1 MINPVSYV
9 FDKITDGADWLF
21 DTWTAG
27 VPFEDWEDFKSTFHL
42 TSQEIFSG
50 FFSFLSSCLGELNNF
65 LFDFIFVDL
74 ISSCRFYGTQIFNYL
89 FDTFANKPF
98 EFVAIEAVVGFTF
111 VLFCL
116 RLIISIIRG

>member
-1 MINPVSYV
+1 MINPISYG
-9 FDKITDGADWLF
+9 FEKILDGFDWLYDNF
-21 DTWTAG
+21 CAG
-27 VPFEDWEDFKSTFHL
+27 VPFDDWDEFVDSFHI

-50 FFSFLSSCLGELNNF
+50 FFEFLSGSLGWINNF

-74 ISSCRFYGTQIFNYL
+74 ISSCRFYGSQIFNYL

-98 EFVAIEAVVGFTF
+98 EFVFIESVVGFTF

-116 RLIISIIRG
+116 RLIINIIRG